1 MNLQSKFD
9 KVCRVAERIVNTL
22 PLNEDDVDFDD
33 RLGEAFQALIDIL
46 SLVPED
52 SLDSFLVDPEEILGS
67 LNVTPKKPHLTLL
80 PGGLSE

>member
-22 PLNEDDVDFDD
+22 PLDEDYVDFDD
-33 RLGEAFQALIDIL
+33 RLGEAFQVLVDIL
-46 SLVPED
+46 SFVPED
-52 SLDSFLVDPEEILGS
+52 SLDSFLVDPEEILR
-67 LNVTPKKPHLTLL
+67 NMVVTPKKPHLTLL